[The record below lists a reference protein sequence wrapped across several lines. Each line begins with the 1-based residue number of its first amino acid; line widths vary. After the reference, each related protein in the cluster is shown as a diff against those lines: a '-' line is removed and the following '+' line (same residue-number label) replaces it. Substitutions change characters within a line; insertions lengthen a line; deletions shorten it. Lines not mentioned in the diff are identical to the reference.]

1 MSVWMRTGQSN
12 HSKHNKAREQDVRN
26 LCKYRVLISPVV
38 LVKID
43 KDIEVGIPVKKTTG
57 QFNQDMIT
65 QQKMM
70 DVCFMA

>member
-1 MSVWMRTGQSN
+1 MC
-12 HSKHNKAREQDVRN
+12 N
-26 LCKYRVLISPVV
+26 LSKYRVLISPVV

-43 KDIEVGIPVKKTTG
+43 EDDEVGIPVRKTTG

-70 DVCFMA
+70 DVCFMT